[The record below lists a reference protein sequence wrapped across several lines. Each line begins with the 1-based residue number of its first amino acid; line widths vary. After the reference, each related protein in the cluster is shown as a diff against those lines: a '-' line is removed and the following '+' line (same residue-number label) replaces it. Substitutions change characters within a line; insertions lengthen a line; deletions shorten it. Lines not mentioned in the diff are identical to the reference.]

1 MVFEINLLPDKYRKR
16 KIAIQLDVRLLAIV
30 GGIAVVAFI
39 GWVTVNQSHKLS
51 ALETQVEELTKQRDD
66 LAPRALRLD
75 RNVREIE
82 NLTTRIQTLQG
93 LGSRNQTQLQILEIV
108 RTQMPDDLWLF
119 DLNETA
125 PAQPRPGTGNIPA
138 TRIVNFR
145 GQALRKERITEFIT
159 NLQGQDLIQVVQMI
173 YLRPARVE
181 EEDIFEFSIRAI
193 LVAG

>member
-16 KIAIQLDVRLLAIV
+16 KFAIQLDMRLLAVI

-39 GWVTVNQSHKLS
+39 GWVTINQGRKL
-51 ALETQVEELTKQRDD
+51 AVLETQVEELTVQRDD
-66 LAPRALRLD
+66 LAPLALRVD

-93 LGSRNQTQLQILEIV
+93 LGTRNQIQLQILEIV
-108 RTQMPDDLWLF
+108 RTQLPDDLWLF
-119 DLNETA
+119 DLSESPTA
-125 PAQPRPGTGNIPA
+125 QLRPGTGNIPG

-145 GQALRKERITEFIT
+145 GQALRKERVTEFIT
-159 NLQGQDLIQVVQMI
+159 NLQSQDLIQVVQVT

-181 EEDIFEFSIRAI
+181 AEDIFEFSIRAI